1 MKYHSRDPES
11 WRKKEQEI
19 ARREQEKT
27 QKYRRRGFYFLLLNL
42 VAVFVFF
49 FGIRSYYAQLSIEK
63 APLNQLLIQCE
74 DTHSAGAPL
83 DVQIRLYN
91 NSEKKREIV
100 ISDFA
105 FQIFNAEKQ
114 QVYSFKQTQP
124 VRSVFEP
131 FTSRLLF
138 DLKREKEITNLPSGE
153 YTIHVEATVDG
164 KKVSAEKR
172 FTSVERYELIVEN
185 FNDFY
190 YVGEKAQL
198 KVSLLNQTSRSQDLR
213 IDPLSV
219 TLKQDGKIVWQ
230 TTVQVKPFW
239 QDVKV
244 GEIVELVEALVVPF
258 DREGVYSIQLEC
270 VVNGSTN
277 SLLLPV
283 ACISNAEK
291 NLKKVKIYTDAP
303 KIYNL
308 RTPLQFSVYLLNES
322 RDDVFLEIEEIIV
335 SLLPTSL
342 NFKKGPV
349 RMWLTPYSKY
359 EIFRFYPYSVP
370 AITQPGNY
378 KLLVKVSTKNDRLDF
393 ETTLQVNE

>member
-1 MKYHSRDPES
+1 
-11 WRKKEQEI
+11 
-19 ARREQEKT
+19 
-27 QKYRRRGFYFLLLNL
+27 
-42 VAVFVFF
+42 
-49 FGIRSYYAQLSIEK
+49 
-63 APLNQLLIQCE
+63 
-74 DTHSAGAPL
+74 
-83 DVQIRLYN
+83 
-91 NSEKKREIV
+91 
-100 ISDFA
+100 
-105 FQIFNAEKQ
+105 
-114 QVYSFKQTQP
+114 
-124 VRSVFEP
+124 
-131 FTSRLLF
+131 
-138 DLKREKEITNLPSGE
+138 
-153 YTIHVEATVDG
+153 
-164 KKVSAEKR
+164 
-172 FTSVERYELIVEN
+172 VERYELIVEN

-213 IDPLSV
+213 IDSLSV

-308 RTPLQFSVYLLNES
+308 RTPLQFSVYLFE
-322 RDDVFLEIEEIIV
+322 RIERRC
-335 SLLPTSL
+335 LP
-342 NFKKGPV
+342 
-349 RMWLTPYSKY
+349 
-359 EIFRFYPYSVP
+359 
-370 AITQPGNY
+370 
-378 KLLVKVSTKNDRLDF
+378 
-393 ETTLQVNE
+393 

>member
-1 MKYHSRDPES
+1 MKYLSRDPES

-19 ARREQEKT
+19 AKREREKT
-27 QKYRRRGFYFLLLNL
+27 QRYRRRGFYFLLLNL
-42 VAVFVFF
+42 VAVFIFF

-63 APLNQLLIQCE
+63 APPNQLLIQCE
-74 DTHSAGAPL
+74 DTHSAGVPL

-91 NSEKKREIV
+91 NSEKRREIV
-100 ISDFA
+100 ISDFT
-105 FQIFNAEKQ
+105 FQIINSDKQ

-153 YTIHVEATVDG
+153 YVIHVEAIVDG
-164 KKVSAEKR
+164 KKVSAEKK
-172 FTSVERYELIVEN
+172 FMSVERYELIVEN
-185 FNDFY
+185 FSDFY
-190 YVGEKAQL
+190 YVGENAQL
-198 KVSLLNQTSRSQDLR
+198 KLFLVNQTSRVQDLR
-213 IDPLSV
+213 IDPVSV
-219 TLKQDGKIVWQ
+219 TLKHDGKIVWQ
-230 TTVQVKPFW
+230 NTVQVEPFW
-239 QDVKV
+239 QNVKV
-244 GEIVELVEALVVPF
+244 GELIELIETLLVPF
-258 DREGVYSIQLEC
+258 DKEGVYSLQLEC

-277 SLLLPV
+277 SLVLPV
-283 ACISNAEK
+283 ACINEAEK
-291 NLKKVKIYTDAP
+291 NLKKVKVYTDAP
-303 KIYNL
+303 KIYNM

-349 RMWLTPYSKY
+349 RMWLAPYSKY
-359 EIFRFYPYSVP
+359 EIFRFYPYSVS

-378 KLLVKVSTKNDRLDF
+378 RLLVKVATKNDRLDF
-393 ETTLQVNE
+393 ETTLQVSE

>member
-1 MKYHSRDPES
+1 M
-11 WRKKEQEI
+11 
-19 ARREQEKT
+19 
-27 QKYRRRGFYFLLLNL
+27 
-42 VAVFVFF
+42 FVFF

-213 IDPLSV
+213 IDSLSV